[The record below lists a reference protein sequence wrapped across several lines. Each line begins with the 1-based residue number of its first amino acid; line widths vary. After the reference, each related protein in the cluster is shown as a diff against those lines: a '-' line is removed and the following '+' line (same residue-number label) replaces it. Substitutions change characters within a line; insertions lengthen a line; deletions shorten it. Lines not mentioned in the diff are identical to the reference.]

1 MAETTVNKLAVP
13 QVKLAEHPLI
23 YTAEE
28 ARVYLRLESVEQ
40 LEVYRREY
48 GLTGFRPVGKGYSYW
63 REDLDAAAAKAYGRK
78 DVENRTHGRQL
89 RLAGGGR

>member
-1 MAETTVNKLAVP
+1 MSETTTQQDRPA
-13 QVKLAEHPLI
+13 QHPLI

-28 ARVYLRLESVEQ
+28 ARVYLRLESVDQ

-63 REDLDAAAAKAYGRK
+63 REDLDAAAAKAFGRK
-78 DVENRTHGRQL
+78 EVENRTQGRQL